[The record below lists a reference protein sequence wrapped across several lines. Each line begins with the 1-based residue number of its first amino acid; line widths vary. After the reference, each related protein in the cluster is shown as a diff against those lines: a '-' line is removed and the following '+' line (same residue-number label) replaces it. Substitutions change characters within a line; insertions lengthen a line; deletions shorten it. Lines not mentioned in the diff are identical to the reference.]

1 MIWIAMKIYFDG
13 KKGEGVKDLIEKG
26 KSGEYKKLSKYSKFL
41 TNLIGLFNI
50 LQDEENTDNLKL
62 ISYLH
67 YEKLKHIGLS
77 SVRIIPNRVERLLFK
92 ETEDGITIVVIEINE
107 KHYGNKK

>member
-1 MIWIAMKIYFDG
+1 MKIFFDG
-13 KKGEGVKDLIEKG
+13 KKGEGIKDLIETG
-26 KSGEYKKLSKYSKFL
+26 KSGEYKKLSKDKKFL
-41 TNLIGLFNI
+41 DNLIALFNI
-50 LQDEENTDNLKL
+50 LQNEDSTEDLKAY
-62 ISYLH
+62 SYLH

-77 SVRIIPNRVERLLFK
+77 SVRIIPNRVERILFR